1 VIVGMSEQ
9 DDVATLEAQIKR
21 AMAMLGGVVEGK
33 TLEERVARLRG
44 LYDELQV
51 LYYELEA
58 ARVRRR
64 MV

>member
-1 VIVGMSEQ
+1 MSEQ

-21 AMAMLGGVVEGK
+21 AMAMLGDVVEGK

-44 LYDELQV
+44 FYGELQV

-58 ARVRRR
+58 ARVRIR